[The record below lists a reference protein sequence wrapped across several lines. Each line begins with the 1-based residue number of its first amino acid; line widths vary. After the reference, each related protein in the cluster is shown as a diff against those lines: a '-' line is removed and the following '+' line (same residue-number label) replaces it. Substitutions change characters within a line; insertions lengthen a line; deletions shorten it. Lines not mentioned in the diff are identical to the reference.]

1 MCLKELEVL
10 HGLPPSFLLKFSS
23 KIHEFI
29 EVVLMALCYSFVLH
43 LCVTPEIR
51 KMGTK
56 KRLIN
61 QGVIKRVATLTG
73 FEPVYR
79 P

>member
-23 KIHEFI
+23 KIHEFL

-43 LCVTPEIR
+43 QKSV
-51 KMGTK
+51 KWAQK
-56 KRLIN
+56 N
-61 QGVIKRVATLTG
+61 AFQIKALL
-73 FEPVYR
+73 
-79 P
+79 